1 MHTAQQLA
9 DLLRIQASAPGNL
22 VRINDALMQTSGF
35 DALVKRD
42 LLRPDGTLVLHV
54 DPGKIPVTPP
64 ASGFTLTDIGVPAA
78 PDSFLNLDGR
88 RASVVFSFTD
98 TIEVALTVD
107 ARSAENGGVVPWL
120 FSTSFPELAS
130 QPYDDLDLESPQL
143 LFANANIPGL
153 GFSGSLTPNKFFTP
167 LVTLMGL
174 SDSYVLAGNF
184 TRDDK
189 GNLSF
194 SFEADLSM
202 KPFGIQKIITLD
214 KPRIGV
220 DYIAIVAKDGTKS
233 DFINIYLAAT
243 AKFGATVTVDVQV
256 GMPLVGSD
264 SPLLQLTVLPKDFST
279 SLTDLVSVVAGQRW
293 DDFFTGPAS
302 ELKKFFDT
310 FGFRGYSMSFTTSA
324 KVSALSLTVGTLQP
338 WTLWG
343 NYTLSLDAT
352 WNIVFLNG
360 NALQTILLHAAFN
373 YEDKMGFDVTV
384 QLPALII
391 SGHQS
396 GDPIPLS
403 LKEATDKLFG
413 KGALN
418 VPEDLL
424 QVSVGNFTIDID
436 KQAKTLAIS
445 MVANLSISLF
455 NTPIL
460 ALHDMAIGVLV
471 DASDPEKKIYTGTID
486 GQISLGPITA
496 QVDAVLSND
505 KATGCTFTVHLVNET
520 VGSMLGHLV
529 HLVDPTYDVSFGE
542 PWDKLLDISL
552 DALVLKVDIT
562 NKAVSID
569 YESSIDLGF
578 LQITEL
584 GLSWKKNAQGPST
597 TKIEISGSLL
607 GVPFGTGSSNPAL
620 SWDPVN
626 ENPPAVPGGGDKVFD
641 LQYIA
646 LGQHVSVGS
655 DFANVE
661 AVIQKLEQL
670 ALPAGGSNVP
680 NLVSKDGLHFD
691 KESSWLIG
699 ADFTILQTLRL
710 VVVFN
715 DPNLYGL
722 LIELSGARAKSL
734 AGLKFEILYR
744 KVTDTIGVY
753 HIELKLPD
761 AMRHIE
767 MGEVSLTLPVI
778 ILDIYTNG
786 NFRVDFGFPKG
797 LDFSNSFCLQV
808 FPFLGYGGFYFALLD
823 GDTSSR
829 VPKITNGRFSPVIE
843 FGIALSVGVGKTLD
857 EGILSGGV
865 SVTVIGILEGVI
877 GWFHPTDA
885 AVPKD
890 EYYWL
895 QGTIAIT
902 GVLFGSIN
910 FVIIQATVSVTAY
923 ASVSLLIE
931 AHQPILI
938 AMSVGVTVEVSVK
951 IIFFTIHLS
960 FSASISASFTIGSA
974 SATPWIVDQ
983 SAGSQGNQLSAPRG
997 ARSLSSRSLVGDQS
1011 SVSHDN
1017 QLFAQRGSIHAP
1029 QRRVF
1034 AALARHERMA
1044 VMGLRLGAGD
1054 VSLQWTARTVF
1065 TSPRQ
1070 IKLHAMPAFTR
1081 IDAGVAT
1088 VLLLGIENGIDA
1100 RATSLADHVAT
1111 TSDAPAP
1118 GVADVLE
1125 GLTRWA
1131 IANARASLGRPV
1143 DDGLVEADDVA
1154 LLSHAFADD
1163 ATLASAVDYV
1173 ANLLGFLNSNFV
1185 FSIVAPA
1192 ASANGDD
1199 KGVSVFPMPPL
1210 LKMTAGTDTPI
1221 DFSVFNSFDETT
1233 LAKMQAYFELLAVD
1247 YEKFVADQG
1256 GDSNGA
1262 QADASVTTTTPM
1274 SQVILEQYVAM
1285 QLRAVVKA
1293 CGDVM
1298 QRYSF
1303 SLADATQPF
1312 GLNEIRAQ
1320 LGAPGLSAAAL
1331 VPSNRDK
1338 TLLNPGALI
1347 VLNGVHHQVRLNDS
1361 FVSVAATFNKLLP
1374 NAPITA
1380 QLIAAQNLDTPAIFI
1395 SGTPVTFS
1403 GLTWTTLAGESL
1415 NLVLAR
1421 LAVRA
1426 AATTFVQGFP
1436 GLQPLAQSILQ
1447 ANPGLFSD
1455 KDPIAALSMQI
1466 DPVKFPQILVP
1477 AGAAFT
1483 TYETVTEDTLIRIAA
1498 YSIAIQQTLVNLP
1511 DMLAFVLANNTLSV
1525 TDPGAA
1531 QPTGTVIKVPPV
1543 THELESGETVN
1554 SLTSRLLTE
1563 TSTVIDALLA
1573 VPVATNLLAPHSLL
1587 ALPQL
1592 SYSVTAADTFGSIAA
1607 QFNLTLTAVEAAI
1620 SGPVKIF
1627 APAAA
1632 ISIADITEMS
1642 LDQLVAG
1649 LAATQWKTIAP
1660 MASRFMLGGL
1670 RLPDPNSQVFQ
1681 NLTLAEMQD
1690 PKNLGGLPTLPF
1702 YQLTGQQFSIT
1713 SPPPAG
1719 YTIALDKSVAEQW
1732 LPLPQTLSFG
1742 FTEDQIN
1749 VIAELAA
1756 ANFESAGEPL
1766 ALPLFR
1772 LASARFSLPKH
1783 IAWQPA
1789 VLLNEPVFEPANNP
1803 NVTGNPDLWLFPDSL
1818 VGQLQKDGAA
1828 QPPYTIAVGTHEN
1841 ADGMTVTNPQFY
1853 TWATMLRL
1861 SVQQLPAD
1869 QAGTPA
1875 AATILSVVGTD
1886 DNGVALLDALDAQP
1900 HLDQATLYLLYPTSP
1915 TSSASGLLSDQLAA
1929 QTALM
1934 QVNLSTLSHSG
1945 NANPRSERSRSL
1957 VHAETDEP
1965 VHVAPITSPAAFL
1978 RLLRDCSIV
1987 RSGGYYLEYVNA
1999 NGNVGLPGS
2008 LFTNGPVAELTLLVV
2023 LNSQNVAHPPMLQFN
2038 NCAIVGD
2045 NIDASNSNV
2054 FVEPPTWLVSE
2065 LSSLSDAAAVATKTF
2080 GLTLDVSA
2088 VAELNAGVPLLL
2100 SPGAIV
2106 DVPDGSKTA
2115 AVQLQDTL
2123 ATLASRHGL
2132 TPATLATFGSNAT
2145 RQILAPTGMVQFH
2158 PDSLDRVAA
2167 IPAGSA
2173 GFELTRPN
2181 PDPGN
2186 NMALAAMDGPTILAE
2201 LFHMLG
2207 HHIDGSGAANYFQS
2221 GEGIPAGPSQ
2231 SKPMENGGA
2240 PPPTTPNPQWDY
2252 HHAVAIAPFAR
2263 FNFGSSSPALP
2274 AAVDSPYAGLGP
2286 DASVTFAF
2294 GFHDPFGNTMP
2305 LQGSGTLSQ
2314 PVLYFDDL
2322 TGPAQWPSSAIGYS
2336 LTGTGGVSTSLDL
2349 RLSLQLQKYLTN
2361 ATLSSIRAAQN
2372 IATDVKTYLRTYY
2385 QTAQPDVSFSLS
2397 TTLDPDGEGQPVDH
2411 VLSIAPFREFVLAA
2425 WVMLDALSATQPDV
2439 WSAENETTTIG
2450 SVADEYDVALSDLFT
2465 ANGAALYSTIFGP
2478 AELTIP
2484 QLYTTVSGDSLTTI
2498 ASAQHID
2505 AGQLALQN
2513 PWATLSTTIDLEA
2526 PARAVQPKATDS
2538 LASLAQTCQCSV
2550 SGLAVSNPTAPLTD
2564 GLQISVAGIGITTSG
2579 DNFNSLV
2586 AKFLAAGLSVTIAEI
2601 AIANQTVVK
2610 TLADKTVQGIFQF
2623 PVTLNINDVVPLAGD
2638 SLGKLEARLGFKIQT
2653 LAEENVNLANL
2664 YATGTSLYIGAGQP
2678 VPVPGD
2684 GVTLAQFAADN
2695 NVPVAALGLA
2705 VHDASKPND
2714 PPAINS
2720 SVILAAAAQ
2729 LTIPATVINNGTDR
2743 HAPYRA
2749 LSTDTDIAAIAAKF
2763 AVNDPGLLGRLNVD
2777 LPGLFLANA
2786 TVHTANSTSTVAT
2799 DESSTFA
2806 SLVKAF
2812 GRLNVTVTPESLAHD
2827 NADTPNLVRPSGLWL
2842 CPPMIAMAAND
2853 GKDTLANIAMR
2864 YGIVTAGGKPDVA
2877 CVART
2882 NAAVRGFIAP
2892 NVTLNYKGKPW
2903 VTKTND
2909 TLNALVGI
2917 FTDPG
2922 DSPPSIDD
2930 LAEAFAGVALVP
2942 ANALV
2947 LPCEA
2952 ESAVNVTIVPTFK
2965 APIVRLGVTVTESR
2979 SPDWIAEDF
2988 KGVASVS
2995 SSTFDVPPQTS
3006 TGDADGQVLS
3016 LDAFATAVENAM
3028 PGVHVATGDPVIET
3042 DDASQRRLWLVNF
3055 GWAGSSAISYQ
3066 FRANTFV
3073 RSFAIPPLSTSLVS
3087 GTASVTPYVSGQG
3100 LSGLAQLLTFAA
3112 IDLDVW
3118 GSQFLSAMDLML
3130 SPAYAVPASQASPVD
3145 FQTIMAA
3152 KRTLAASIA
3161 GCVQYVMDDG
3171 EPGEY
3176 GDPDPRRA
3184 EAIATMQ
3191 QELLVNLSSAY
3202 SINSLVQVGV
3212 DVTSTFTNSLTA
3224 PRLSGKPILSQPQT
3238 KAPVRN
3244 ASLSNSKV
3252 PLTKTTES
3260 EPALATFLL
3269 TVQSPSQQR
3278 NAVVKLDYAVAE
3290 IEVPSGSPDPD
3301 GYQSSSWLTL
3311 VHPLDDTHGEVDGVT
3326 LPIPLRAYPL
3336 PPTLVSQVATP
3347 SFPDEPTVEQVV
3359 RWESNVVYSH
3369 QDADQDTARLK
3380 LEIGV
3385 ALGKGDSGTG
3395 LDDSDPIFLALAQFF
3410 AVYQAL
3416 KTDLALLT
3424 QIAPGSTASQATTF
3438 AVSAFATIASQVAA
3452 AWPTNEII
3460 SRPTPQRFA
3469 ARSLPDEI
3477 VPGIYAYSLIHS
3489 GEADELTEL
3498 DLIADANNTAPLWP
3512 TLYVNTTGDPKD
3524 FQILSFVSSSGS
3536 KARYLYPP
3544 GVKKGSTLLYRI
3556 SPARAQVAT
3565 AAIEAEN
3572 LAQLDIVM
3580 IADTNTSV
3588 AVDRNADLIDGQ
3600 TTYPLFVY
3608 STPYTTFRSTLV
3620 PLLIRSKE
3628 FVIGT
3633 GQLDGLE
3640 SALQTFLTALLHRP
3654 AAPSGSTRPLRIS
3667 AGFGYDLVSA
3677 VSSAADSADSAD
3689 DNPNGLTTYMPVVL
3703 IPSVDLT
3710 INGDSKAGTDI
3721 NAFAS
3726 DLAKFIVDWDKKV
3739 GPSHTNAT
3747 VSFEVTLFSQAED
3760 SDNKPLLDLRAVVYR
3775 LTE

>member
-1 MHTAQQLA
+1 MMTSKQLA
-9 DLLRIQASAPGNL
+9 DLLRTQANANAGQITL
-22 VRINDALMQTSGF
+22 NDTTLGTSGI
-35 DALVKRD
+35 DARIKRD
-42 LLRPDGTLVLHV
+42 LLRDDGSLLLQV
-54 DPGKIPVTPP
+54 DPATIPTDPP
-64 ASGFTLTDIGVPAA
+64 AGGFSLAAAVPTGDEGFLKLDDRSAQITFVVGAQIDFTLTVDT
-78 PDSFLNLDGR
+78 R
-88 RASVVFSFTD
+88 EASS
-98 TIEVALTVD
+98 
-107 ARSAENGGVVPWL
+107 GGAVPWV
-120 FSTSFPELAS
+120 FSTSFSELTF
-130 QPYDDLDLESPQL
+130 QPYDDLNIDSPQL
-143 LFANANIPGL
+143 SFATSGTDSLTFDARLTPTGIFAAL
-153 GFSGSLTPNKFFTP
+153 ATLMKLSGSFA
-167 LVTLMGL
+167 
-174 SDSYVLAGNF
+174 LAGALI
-184 TRDDK
+184 RDDK

-194 SFEADLSM
+194 TLGADLGL
-202 KPFGIQKIITLD
+202 PTFGIDPIMTLQS
-214 KPRIGV
+214 PLIGV
-220 DYIAIVAKDGTKS
+220 SYDRTVDAKGTV
-233 DFINIYLAAT
+233 NVLVQLYL
-243 AKFGATVTVDVQV
+243 GATVKFGDDQSETPVIVDVRAA
-256 GMPLVGSD
+256 MPVSAKT
-264 SPLLQLTVLPKDFST
+264 SPLLQLSVMPKDFST
-279 SLTDLVSVVAGQRW
+279 SLSNLGSLVAGKSVS
-293 DDFFTGPAS
+293 DFFSGAPQ
-302 ELKKFFDT
+302 ELKDLFNT
-310 FGFRGYSMSFTTSA
+310 FGFTGYTMSFSTRG
-324 KVSALSLTVGTLQP
+324 KVTALSLSVGTLKP
-338 WTLWG
+338 WQLWG
-343 NYTLSLDAT
+343 DYTLTLDAT
-352 WNIVFLNG
+352 LSVLFLG
-360 NALQTILLHAAFN
+360 DASVETITLSAGFN
-373 YEDKMGFDVTV
+373 YDDKMQFDVTV
-384 QLPALII
+384 ELPAVKI
-391 SGHQS
+391 SGKQS
-396 GDPIPLS
+396 GDPISLT

-413 KGALN
+413 TGALS
-418 VPEDLL
+418 VPDDLL
-424 QVSVGNFTIDID
+424 KVSVGNFTIDID
-436 KQAKTLAIS
+436 KQAKTLSVS

-455 NTPIL
+455 DTPIL

-471 DASDPEKKIYTGTID
+471 DASGEKKIYTGTID

-505 KATGCTFTVHLVNET
+505 PKTGCTFTVHLVNET

-529 HLVDPTYDVSFGE
+529 HLVDPTYDVSFGD

-562 NKAVSID
+562 NKAVSIN
-569 YESSIDLGF
+569 YESNIDLGF
-578 LQITEL
+578 LTITEL
-584 GLSWKKNAQGPST
+584 GLSWKKNADGPST
-597 TKIEISGSLL
+597 TKIEISGTLL

-620 SWDPVN
+620 SWDPIN

-655 DFANVE
+655 NFANVE

-680 NLVSKDGLHFD
+680 NLVSPDGLHFD

-767 MGEVSLTLPVI
+767 MGEVSLTLPII

-843 FGIALSVGVGKTLD
+843 FGIALSVGVGKTID

-865 SVTVIGILEGVI
+865 SVTVVGILEGVI

-910 FVIIQATVSVTAY
+910 FVIIQATLSVTAY

-938 AMSVGVTVEVSVK
+938 AMSVGVTIEVSVK

-960 FSASISASFTIGSA
+960 FSATISASFTIGSA

-1011 SVSHDN
+1011 PVNHDN

-1054 VSLQWTARTVF
+1054 VNLQWTSRTVF
-1065 TSPRQ
+1065 ASPRQ
-1070 IKLHAMPAFTR
+1070 ITLHAMPAFTR
-1081 IDAGVAT
+1081 TDAGVAT

-1185 FSIVAPA
+1185 FSIAAPA
-1192 ASANGDD
+1192 ASGNGDD
-1199 KGVSVFPMPPL
+1199 TGVSVFPMPPL

-1262 QADASVTTTTPM
+1262 QADATATTATTTPM
-1274 SQVILEQYVAM
+1274 AQVILEQYVAM

-1338 TLLNPGALI
+1338 ALLNPGALI

-1380 QLIAAQNLDTPAIFI
+1380 QLITAQNLDTPAIFI
-1395 SGTPVTFS
+1395 TGTPVIFS
-1403 GLTWTTLAGESL
+1403 GLSWTTLAGESL

-1455 KDPIAALSMQI
+1455 KDPIAALNMQI
-1466 DPVKFPQILVP
+1466 DPVKFPQIVVP

-1525 TDPGAA
+1525 TDPNAA
-1531 QPTGTVIKVPPV
+1531 QPTGTVIKLPPV
-1543 THELESGETVN
+1543 THQLESGETVN
-1554 SLTSRLLTE
+1554 LLTTRLLTD
-1563 TSTVIDALLA
+1563 TGTVINALLA
-1573 VPVATNLLAPHSLL
+1573 VPSATNLLAPHSLL

-1592 SYSVTAADTFGSIAA
+1592 TYSVTDADTFGSIAA
-1607 QFNLTLTAVEAAI
+1607 QFNLTLTALEAAI
-1620 SGPVKIF
+1620 SGPIKVF
-1627 APAAA
+1627 AAA
-1632 ISIADITEMS
+1632 ATINIADITEMG

-1670 RLPDPNSQVFQ
+1670 RLPDPNSQAFQ

-1690 PKNLGGLPTLPF
+1690 PKNLGALPTLPF

-1719 YTIALDKSVAEQW
+1719 YTLSLDQSVAEQW

-1742 FTEDQIN
+1742 FTQDQIN

-1756 ANFESAGEPL
+1756 ANFEAAGQPL

-1772 LASARFSLPKH
+1772 LASARFSLAKH

-1789 VLLNEPVFEPANNP
+1789 ILLNDPVFEPADNP
-1803 NVTGNPDLWLFPDSL
+1803 NVTGSPDLWLFPDSL
-1818 VGQLQKDGAA
+1818 VEQLQKDGAA

-1841 ADGMTVTNPQFY
+1841 ADGMTVTNPRFY
-1853 TWATMLRL
+1853 TWATILRL

-1869 QAGTPA
+1869 QSATPA

-1886 DNGVALLDALDAQP
+1886 DNGIALLDALDAQP
-1900 HLDQATLYLLYPTSP
+1900 NLDQATLYLLYPTSP
-1915 TSSASGLLSDQLAA
+1915 TSSAPGLLSDQLAT
-1929 QTALM
+1929 QTALV

-1945 NANPRSERSRSL
+1945 NSVRSRSL

-1965 VHVAPITSPAAFL
+1965 VYVAPITSPAAFL

-2008 LFTNGPVAELTLLVV
+2008 LFTNGPVAELTLLIV
-2023 LNSQNVAHPPMLQFN
+2023 LDSQNVKHAPMLAFN

-2054 FVEPPTWLVSE
+2054 FVEPPTWLVAE
-2065 LSSLSDAAAVATKTF
+2065 LSSLSDAAAVATQTF
-2080 GLTLDVSA
+2080 GLTLNVSA
-2088 VAELNAGVPLLL
+2088 VAELNADVPLLL

-2106 DVPDGSKTA
+2106 DVPDGTNTA

-2145 RQILAPTGMVQFH
+2145 RQILAPTGIVQFH

-2207 HHIDGSGAANYFQS
+2207 HHIDGSGVANYFQS

-2252 HHAVAIAPFAR
+2252 QHAVAIAPFAR

-2274 AAVDSPYAGLGP
+2274 PAVDSPYAGLGP

-2305 LQGSGTLSQ
+2305 LPSSGTLSQ

-2336 LTGTGGVSTSLDL
+2336 LTGTGGVSASLDL

-2361 ATLSSIRAAQN
+2361 ATLSSIRAAKN
-2372 IATDVKTYLRTYY
+2372 IATDVKTYLRAYY
-2385 QTAQPDVSFSLS
+2385 QTAQPDVVFNLS
-2397 TTLDPDGEGQPVDH
+2397 TTLDPDGQGQPVDH
-2411 VLSIAPFREFVLAA
+2411 LLSIAPFREFVLGG
-2425 WVMLDALSATQPDV
+2425 WVVLDALSATQPEV

-2450 SVADEYDVALSDLFT
+2450 PVADEYDVALSDLFT
-2465 ANGAALYSTIFGP
+2465 ANGASLYSTIFGP

-2484 QLYTTVSGDSLTTI
+2484 ALYTTVSGDSLTTI

-2526 PARAVQPKATDS
+2526 PARAVQPKPDDS
-2538 LASLAQTCQCSV
+2538 LASLAQSCQCSV
-2550 SGLAVSNPTAPLTD
+2550 SGLAVSNATAPLTD

-2586 AKFLAAGLSVTIAEI
+2586 TKFTAAGLSVTIPEI

-2610 TLADKTVQGIFQF
+2610 TLPDKTVTGIFQL
-2623 PVTLNINDVVPLAGD
+2623 PVTLTVNDVVPLADD
-2638 SLGKLEARLGFKIQT
+2638 SLGKLQARFGFTIQT
-2653 LAEENVNLANL
+2653 LAEDNVNLANL
-2664 YATGTSLYIGAGQP
+2664 YATGTSLYIGAGQS
-2678 VPVPGD
+2678 VPTPGD

-2695 NVPVAALGLA
+2695 NVPLSALGLA
-2705 VHDASKPND
+2705 LYDASKSTD
-2714 PPAINS
+2714 PPAVNS
-2720 SVILAAAAQ
+2720 NVIVAATAQ
-2729 LTIPATVINNGTDR
+2729 LTIPATVTNTGADR

-2749 LSTDTDIAAIAAKF
+2749 LSTDADIAAIAAKF
-2763 AVNDPGLLGRLNVD
+2763 AGNDPGLLGTLNVD
-2777 LPGLFLANA
+2777 LPGLFSANA
-2786 TVHTANSTSTVAT
+2786 TVHTANSTSTVT
-2799 DESSTFA
+2799 TEESSTFA

-2812 GRLNVTVTPESLAHD
+2812 AGLNVTVTSESLAHD
-2827 NADTPNLVRPSGLWL
+2827 NAATQNLVRPSGLWL
-2842 CPPMIAMAAND
+2842 CPAMIAMAAND
-2853 GKDTLANIAMR
+2853 GKDTLAGIAMR
-2864 YGIVTAGGKPDVA
+2864 YGIVTPDGKPDVA

-2882 NAAVRGFIAP
+2882 NAAVLGFIAP
-2892 NVTLNYKGKPW
+2892 GVTLNYEGKQW
-2903 VTKTND
+2903 VTKARD
-2909 TLNALVGI
+2909 TLNALIGI
-2917 FTDPG
+2917 FTEPG
-2922 DSPPSIDD
+2922 GNPPSIDD

-2942 ANALV
+2942 ANALI
-2947 LPCEA
+2947 LPCEV
-2952 ESAVNVTIVPTFK
+2952 ESAVSVTIVPTFK

-2979 SPDWIAEDF
+2979 SSDWIAEDF
-2988 KGVASVS
+2988 KSVASVS

-3016 LDAFATAVENAM
+3016 LDAFATAVEEAI
-3028 PGVHVATGDPVIET
+3028 PGVRVATGDPVIET

-3055 GWAGSSAISYQ
+3055 GWAGSSPISFQ
-3066 FRANTFV
+3066 FRDASFA

-3100 LSGLAQLLTFAA
+3100 LSGVAQPLTFAA

-3130 SPAYAVPASQASPVD
+3130 SPAYAVPASQVSPAD

-3176 GDPDPRRA
+3176 GDPDARRA

-3252 PLTKTTES
+3252 ALTKTTES
-3260 EPALATFLL
+3260 DPALATFLL

-3278 NAVVKLDYAVAE
+3278 NAVVDLDYAVAE
-3290 IEVPSGSPDPD
+3290 IEVPSGPPDPD

-3336 PPTLVSQVATP
+3336 PPTLVSQIATP
-3347 SFPDEPTVEQVV
+3347 SFPDEPTVDQVV

-3380 LEIGV
+3380 LEIGI
-3385 ALGKGDSGTG
+3385 ALGKGDGGTA

-3424 QIAPGSTASQATTF
+3424 QIAPGSTASKTTTN
-3438 AVSAFATIASQVAA
+3438 AVSAFATMASSVAA
-3452 AWPTNEII
+3452 GWPTNEII
-3460 SRPTPQRFA
+3460 SKPPQRFA
-3469 ARSLPDEI
+3469 ARSLANEI
-3477 VPGIYAYSLIHS
+3477 VAGIYAYSLIHS
-3489 GEADELTEL
+3489 GDSDELTEL
-3498 DLIADANNTAPLWP
+3498 DLIADANNTASLWP
-3512 TLYVNTTGDPKD
+3512 TLYVNTTGEAKD
-3524 FQILSFVSSSGS
+3524 FQILSFVSSSGAT
-3536 KARYLYPP
+3536 ARYLYPP
-3544 GVKKGSTLLYRI
+3544 GVKKGSTLLYKI
-3556 SPARAQVAT
+3556 SPARAQPAT
-3565 AAIEAEN
+3565 AAIAAEN

-3600 TTYPLFVY
+3600 TTCPLFVY

-3620 PLLIRSKE
+3620 PLLIHSKE

-3640 SALQTFLTALLHRP
+3640 SALQTFLTALLRRP

-3677 VSSAADSADSAD
+3677 VSSAGDSADAAD

-3710 INGDSKAGTDI
+3710 ISGDSKTGTDI

-3760 SDNKPLLDLRAVVYR
+3760 SDNKPLLDLRAVVYQ